1 MPVDHKSLPGGYPLA
16 RTTEDVT
23 PEWLTGALRRAGV
36 LTDAKVIGTETRR
49 VGNGMFGDSVRF
61 AITYDRPDEH
71 APASVVGKFASLD
84 PVSKANG
91 ASIGLYETEVN
102 FYRDFR
108 STVAIRAPECF
119 VVDMDEE
126 TKDFTLILEDLTPAR
141 GGDQL
146 TGCSVEDAY
155 LAMDEAAA
163 LHGPRWGDPKLL
175 DIPWMNKKL
184 AEGEPNFLLEGF
196 PGFLAQFRERYD
208 DMLEPEFMAECVRL
222 GDKIDKYFAPR
233 GAPPAPQHT
242 DFRLD
247 NMLFDAKGGTV
258 PLATLDWQ
266 SIGVGFGMLDVAYF
280 IGAGLLPDVRREHE
294 KALVAHYMEKLRSFG
309 VKDYDEN
316 SAWLH
321 YRLGILQGVFTSI
334 FASVVTG
341 RTERGDKMFMTM
353 ARRHCQHAMDLES
366 LAALDLIA

>member
-1 MPVDHKSLPGGYPLA
+1 MTRSDLPLA
-16 RTTEDVT
+16 RTPDDVT
-23 PEWLTGALRRAGV
+23 PEWLTQAFRQSGHLRDG
-36 LTDAKVIGTETRR
+36 KVIGLTTKR

-61 AITYDRPDEH
+61 AISYDRKDETSPD
-71 APASVVGKFASLD
+71 SIVGKFASLD

-119 VVDMDEE
+119 VVDMDPE

-146 TGCSVEDAY
+146 TGCSVQDAY
-155 LAMDEAAA
+155 HAMDEAAA
-163 LHGPRWGDPKLL
+163 LHGPRWGDPTLL
-175 DIPWMNKKL
+175 DIPWMNKRTPD
-184 AEGEPNFLLEGF
+184 GEPNFLLEGF
-196 PGFLAQFRERYD
+196 QGFLAAFRERYD

-222 GDKIDKYFAPR
+222 GDKIVKYFAPR

-266 SIGVGFGMLDVAYF
+266 SISVGFGMLDVAYF
-280 IGAGLLPDVRREHE
+280 IGAGLLPDVRRQHE
-294 KALVAHYMEKLRSFG
+294 TDLVKHYLEKLKSYG
-309 VKDYDEN
+309 VTDYDWN
-316 SAWLH
+316 QAWLH
-321 YRLGILQGVFTSI
+321 YRLGILQGVFTSV

-341 RTERGDKMFMTM
+341 RTERGDQMFMAM
-353 ARRHCQHAMDLES
+353 ARRHCQHSMDLGS
-366 LAALDLIA
+366 LAALDEIA